1 MAETF
6 GGNRGFTP
14 SISKG
19 IKRTNIRYSINDKN
33 DGTSIR
39 SQDTTSAYRAK
50 TIAKIQSL
58 EYYLGTDWI
67 DWDCTKIEITDK
79 SKTGGKSS
87 VNSTVLRCSDC
98 NKIYQTKTLG
108 LNDKIIG
115 NTFIKHSFFDNV
127 PLYRGKCGLPEE
139 CNA

>member
-6 GGNRGFTP
+6 GGNGGFTP

-19 IKRTNIRYSINDKN
+19 IKRKNIRYSVNDKN

-39 SQDTTSAYRAK
+39 SQDTPSAYRAK
-50 TIAKIQSL
+50 TVAKIQSL

-87 VNSTVLRCSDC
+87 VNSTVLKCSKCDR
-98 NKIYQTKTLG
+98 IYQTKTLG
-108 LNDKIIG
+108 LNDKSIG
-115 NTFIKHSFFDNV
+115 NTIIRHSLFHNV
-127 PLYRGKCGLPEE
+127 PLYRGECGLEE